1 MKHFS
6 LIIIL
11 LVYSCIA
18 MNAHSSSLQN
28 NDWNSEMN
36 DSIKRQKLTQRAHTL
51 INYYIN
57 VVSSLEQSPTI
68 YFCESKKKEIINNL
82 GIGQFKELPELKDIL
97 EEILN
102 TLDQVKINEM
112 DRELYLQVAQL
123 KKKMQSTQALSN
135 ALSTPM
141 SIFNVGSAGLNTVL
155 TLARAG
161 VDLAVAQQEHNI
173 EMTQDMWNFERN
185 NIVALDGLTNAVFLT
200 AADVASNN
208 DNIDFSEK
216 AILRPERADEYNQLL
231 SETDSIEFVKGLEKN
246 TQFKDVYDYYYH
258 LGMGY
263 VKLGD
268 YATAKE
274 YFDTF
279 LKNYDNPIFL
289 KEPKIGM
296 VALTRLLYEQNDLS
310 LKEAEI
316 LINLMIGQGENQGHI
331 SDNDMAYLVA
341 SATYLNLAEKLKHNK
356 YNIKAYECVDDGLSK
371 MYRTG
376 QSDVSLVAAV
386 MENLDKMKIADESLH
401 RDICRKI
408 LNKSQTLSVTE
419 KTRLLFSLESNDM
432 GDSFTKLFVLSKRND
447 NLIFSFDKSLK
458 NILPLD
464 SISLYDVYV
473 KGDTLEIA
481 EYLKKSKG
489 YTKKEIKENLYRL
502 NESNKEIKNA
512 KDILTPP
519 ARFKYF
525 FVKINPYRPEYCLIP
540 GFSRDDYLLGGKF
553 EDQMRETELMVTDK
567 GNTATVITQELIA
580 ILDYCCEKMS
590 DLSNLEFTVN
600 TKHLAYNEA
609 LENYLKLKRN
619 PIEDDLWN
627 KAKEFGN
634 WINPYG
640 NPLDTKEEQDKDIEK
655 YRAIMFK
662 NFYTKQ
668 DNICF
673 WGENLVHKP
682 SCEQFA
688 SNTPYIQVVIG
699 KYESTQ
705 IILTYNKEALKL
717 ISCRQGNNYCEF

>member
-1 MKHFS
+1 MRHFS
-6 LIIIL
+6 LVIIL

-51 INYYIN
+51 ISYYIN
-57 VVSSLEQSPTI
+57 VASSLEQSPTI
-68 YFCESKKKEIINNL
+68 HFCESKKNEIINNL
-82 GIGQFKELPELKDIL
+82 KIGQFKELPELSDIL
-97 EEILN
+97 DDILS
-102 TLDQVKINEM
+102 TLDDVKINEM

-141 SIFNVGSAGLNTVL
+141 SIFNIGSAGLNTVL

-173 EMTQDMWNFERN
+173 EMTQDIWNFDRN
-185 NIVALDGLTNAVFLT
+185 NIKEIDGLANEVFKAARKT
-200 AADVASNN
+200 ASYN
-208 DNIDFSEK
+208 DNIDFSEN
-216 AILRPERADEYNQLL
+216 AILRPDRADDYNKLL
-231 SETDSIEFVKGLEKN
+231 SETDSVEFVKRLEKN
-246 TQFKDVYDYYYH
+246 IQYKDVYDYYYH

-268 YATAKE
+268 YATAKTH
-274 YFDTF
+274 FSTF
-279 LKNYDNPIFL
+279 LKNYDNSIFL

-296 VALTRLLYEQNDLS
+296 VALTRLLHEQMDLS
-310 LKEAEI
+310 QKDAEH

-341 SATYLNLAEKLKHNK
+341 SATYLNLAEKSKNNK
-356 YNIKAYECVDDGLSK
+356 YNIKAYECIDDGLSK

-386 MENLDKMKIADESLH
+386 MGNLDNMKIADESLH
-401 RDICRKI
+401 RSVCRKI
-408 LNKSQTLSVTE
+408 LNKSQSLSVTE
-419 KTRLLFSLESNDM
+419 KTRLLFSLGSNDM
-432 GDSFTKLFVLSKRND
+432 GESLSKLFVLSKIND
-447 NLIFSFDKSLK
+447 NIIFSLDKSRK

-489 YTKKEIKENLYRL
+489 YTKKEIKEGLYRL
-502 NESNKEIKNA
+502 NESNNKIKNA

-519 ARFKYF
+519 RFKYF
-525 FVKINPYRPEYCLIP
+525 FVKINPFRPEYCLIP
-540 GFSRDDYLLGGKF
+540 GFSRDDYLLGGRYQ
-553 EDQMRETELMVTDK
+553 DQMEETDLMVTDK
-567 GNTATVITQELIA
+567 GSTATVITEELIA

-600 TKHLAYNEA
+600 PKHLAYNEA
-609 LENYLKLKRN
+609 LEYYLKLKRS
-619 PIEDDLWN
+619 PIEDGIWN
-627 KAKEFGN
+627 SLKEFGN

-640 NPLDTKEEQDKDIEK
+640 NPLDTKEEQDKDLEK

-673 WGENLVHKP
+673 WGDNLVHKP

-699 KYESTQ
+699 KYEPTQ
-705 IILTYNKEALKL
+705 IILTYTKEDLKL
-717 ISCRQGNNYCEF
+717 VSCQQGGNYHTFK